1 MRSKVTI
8 KKKTNPRFRTCT
20 NLLRDLQ
27 LMLRIFVECLEV
39 VTPLLQGRL
48 LLKQRESVLSRLY
61 FLGGGQV
68 ELTRQ
73 TLNLSSQLLDSVDGG
88 HCCLRDDDEVDD
100 DEDDDEDDYD
110 DDDNE
115 DSSDSPP
122 ATPRVTPA
130 SPCFSPFSVASQL
143 PSAPRCYRE

>member
-1 MRSKVTI
+1 
-8 KKKTNPRFRTCT
+8 
-20 NLLRDLQ
+20 
-27 LMLRIFVECLEV
+27 MLRIFVECLEV
-39 VTPLLQGRL
+39 VAPLLQGRL
-48 LLKQRESVLSRLY
+48 LLEQRESVLSRLY

-73 TLNLSSQLLDSVDGG
+73 TLNLSSQLLDPVDGG

-100 DEDDDEDDYD
+100 DEDDDEDDDDEDDYD

-130 SPCFSPFSVASQL
+130 SPCSSPFSVASL
-143 PSAPRCYRE
+143 PPSAPRCYRE